1 MDSLCLKT
9 GINGIT
15 PAIHVGGGIDV
26 RANPSQVSAVG
37 RSTADKSTT
46 SQKQKTVSSRFAFKY
61 PLKSLWAARGGE
73 GGAAYNGLAL
83 DDAVLVENDEKRA
96 GGDEVGVGE
105 SGAAAMEGQRD
116 SWVLKIL
123 HVSSL
128 WGKDQKMSGGLGT
141 ESGHEGKD
149 GGVPVDDPRKVSNS
163 NGEGD
168 DDEDEDDEECAG
180 CRVEDD
186 DEKQEAEFDRDS
198 FSRLLRRVSLAEA
211 RLYSQ
216 MSYLGN
222 LAYCIPKIQVRNF
235 HLKNRAYLLSVSL
248 QCWSLVC
255 T

>member
-46 SQKQKTVSSRFAFKY
+46 SQKQKTVFSRFAFKY
-61 PLKSLWAARGGE
+61 PLKSLWAAGRGGGGGG
-73 GGAAYNGLAL
+73 GGAAYNGLAI
-83 DDAVLVENDEKRA
+83 DNAVLVENDEKRA
-96 GGDEVGVGE
+96 GGGEGGVGE
-105 SGAAAMEGQRD
+105 SGAAAMEGQKD

-123 HVSSL
+123 HVRSL
-128 WGKDQKMSGGLGT
+128 WGKDQKMGGGLGA
-141 ESGHEGKD
+141 ESGHEEKD
-149 GGVPVDDPRKVSNS
+149 GGVPLDDPRKVSNS

-235 HLKNRAYLLSVSL
+235 HLRNKSYLLLVSV
-248 QCWSLVC
+248 QC
-255 T
+255 